1 MGNPQQ
7 FSTFDADNDGHS
19 YYNCATEYSGGWWFG
34 GCHSAF
40 LNGLWHSKA
49 WGSPWYPQYASGTQV
64 NGTSMLIKSH

>member
-1 MGNPQQ
+1 MGNPQN

-19 YYNCATEYSGGWWFG
+19 YFHCAADFSGGWWFG

-40 LNGLWHSKA
+40 LNGLWHSED
-49 WGSPWYPQYASGTQV
+49 WRSPWYPPYGSGKQV